1 MLTDTHC
8 HLFYEQIKND
18 LESVLE
24 RSRKLGVNRFICVAT
39 NLNDAEECLELSQRY
54 DCIYASAGIHPHD
67 SKDAPSNFKEK
78 IYDFMKNE
86 KMVALGEWRDYG
98 ISILKDFSIF
108 SIYRHSSE
116 HPIYKVKKMP
126 QNSNKREIFSVIAM
140 DGKILKR
147 GNDLDRILN
156 LFGPK
161 ILRIVKS

>member
-1 MLTDTHC
+1 MFLAKDNVEII
-8 HLFYEQIKND
+8 HLQKKI
-18 LESVLE
+18 ESKVSFNKE
-24 RSRKLGVNRFICVAT
+24 ELGKI
-39 NLNDAEECLELSQRY
+39 LN
-54 DCIYASAGIHPHD
+54 IYG
-67 SKDAPSNFKEK
+67 
-78 IYDFMKNE
+78 

-147 GNDLDRILN
+147 GNDLSSVLKPLEAK
-156 LFGPK
+156 LFK
-161 ILRIVKS
+161 IVK